1 MRRVRAPDTEIR
13 CDLAVAS
20 RSLPMRTG
28 ARGLRGVLIRR
39 MIGER
44 YRRGRAPAF
53 RPFRSHSLAPVLNHH
68 GRDERLLVRASK
80 SSRYSYSEG
89 RASRPRHAATRCD
102 RRAAVMERIV
112 WGRHSCLPA
121 QPSADRNVRATLDTH
136 RHLSIPVATRRSR
149 GRGRGR
155 GRSVSVWGRHS
166 CLPAQPSADR
176 NVRATLPA
184 SSLASLDGGRATSP
198 VVVTVVECRRV
209 IERFME
215 RAQAPGARGLRGMIT
230 ARWRTPPPWTA
241 VSTLRLSRSPGTVY
255 TISYGSTGRFGS
267 AGRWRDKAWRQGV
280 GTRCRRGALTPNPH
294 LIPLLIGTLT
304 LPA

>member
-44 YRRGRAPAF
+44 YRRGRRAPAF

-68 GRDERLLVRASK
+68 GRDERLLVRASE

-112 WGRHSCLPA
+112 WGRHSRLPRSPA
-121 QPSADRNVRATLDTH
+121 QTGMSAP
-136 RHLSIPVATRRSR
+136 LSTPVDSNRYLSPPVDLEDEDEMALFSSPAYYLPPRRLSVATKRMATKCGDKVWRQ
-149 GRGRGR
+149 
-155 GRSVSVWGRHS
+155 SVAR
-166 CLPAQPSADR
+166 L
-176 NVRATLPA
+176 
-184 SSLASLDGGRATSP
+184 GRAQHQP
-198 VVVTVVECRRV
+198 AAALEVGGPL
-209 IERFME
+209 
-215 RAQAPGARGLRGMIT
+215 APGHDEQKASVTIRLDRHGKCT
-230 ARWRTPPPWTA
+230 VTPLD
-241 VSTLRLSRSPGTVY
+241 VN
-255 TISYGSTGRFGS
+255 
-267 AGRWRDKAWRQGV
+267 
-280 GTRCRRGALTPNPH
+280 C
-294 LIPLLIGTLT
+294 
-304 LPA
+304 

>member
-44 YRRGRAPAF
+44 YRRGRRAPAF

-112 WGRHSCLPA
+112 WGRHSRLPRSPA
-121 QPSADRNVRATLDTH
+121 QTGMSAPPCRL
-136 RHLSIPVATRRSR
+136 RRY
-149 GRGRGR
+149 
-155 GRSVSVWGRHS
+155 
-166 CLPAQPSADR
+166 
-176 NVRATLPA
+176 PA
-184 SSLASLDGGRATSP
+184 SMVVDGGRRGSMGVDGGRTTTP
-198 VVVTVVECRRV
+198 VVVGCRR
-209 IERFME
+209 
-215 RAQAPGARGLRGMIT
+215 
-230 ARWRTPPPWTA
+230 
-241 VSTLRLSRSPGTVY
+241 LSS
-255 TISYGSTGRFGS
+255 SF
-267 AGRWRDKAWRQGV
+267 
-280 GTRCRRGALTPNPH
+280 
-294 LIPLLIGTLT
+294 
-304 LPA
+304 